1 MILSGPIPQI
11 LHPRTCI
18 TCFLVKWSGTCHCHS
33 FTNGK
38 CVNMWG
44 SPHFSIRKPGMLY
57 FGLACVKTKRQ
68 TERFSSDLIPK
79 YQQWLGIPLA
89 LKWGARTQNP
99 GLLCE
104 WQESA
109 WAASW
114 TPAVKDTGSLQQVH
128 VLVLHLLLVFHTS
141 CPLGHRNKSHDF
153 SLCDLCLSSF
163 FSFCF
168 HP

>member
-1 MILSGPIPQI
+1 MILSGPILQI

-44 SPHFSIRKPGMLY
+44 SSHFSIRKPGMLY

-104 WQESA
+104 W
-109 WAASW
+109 
-114 TPAVKDTGSLQQVH
+114 PRV
-128 VLVLHLLLVFHTS
+128 
-141 CPLGHRNKSHDF
+141 
-153 SLCDLCLSSF
+153 CLSSKLDSCRQGYRQSSTGACPGPPPPACIPHVMPTRTQKQEPWF
-163 FSFCF
+163 FFMWF
-168 HP
+168 VFV